1 MNGKRGSVRAAY
13 LALAIFIV
21 LGPAVTQVF
30 GYRTVWIRPWQM
42 YRDVGVGILRG
53 EFVLTR
59 KGEEIGRET
68 PLEFFDLRRYP
79 EINHYRFDKR
89 VRAEEDLAR
98 VAEERCEMLEIGV
111 VLGFEG
117 YRGAVQ
123 GWAPLS
129 IPDIC
134 GAGS

>member
-1 MNGKRGSVRAAY
+1 MGLVRAGY

-21 LGPAVTQVF
+21 LGSAVTQVF
-30 GYRTVWIRPWQM
+30 GYSTIWIRPWQM

-53 EFVLTR
+53 EFILTR
-59 KGEEIGRET
+59 KGEEIGSET
-68 PLEFFDLRRYP
+68 PLEFFGLTRYP

-98 VAEERCEMLEIGV
+98 VAEERCETLEPGV

-117 YRGAVQ
+117 YRGTVQ
-123 GWAPLS
+123 GWVPLS
-129 IPDIC
+129 VPDIC
-134 GAGS
+134 GDGS